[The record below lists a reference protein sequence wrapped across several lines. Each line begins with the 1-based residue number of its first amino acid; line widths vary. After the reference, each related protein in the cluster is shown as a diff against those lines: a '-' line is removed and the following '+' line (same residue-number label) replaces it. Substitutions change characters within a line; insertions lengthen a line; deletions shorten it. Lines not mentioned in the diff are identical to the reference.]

1 MRTQKLDAMLSG
13 MMDCLKENGC
23 AISYLSKIEM
33 ECHQF
38 KRYAEKLGTTH
49 FYPALCKRYL
59 SAKYGDCCSDREKRT
74 SHHELTIRLMEWLK
88 EYAES
93 GAVCMAQQSSRV
105 YVIPDYEDILQSYL
119 YCQEQNGLKP
129 KTISHKRHCLLL
141 LFEYL
146 ETIGVT
152 SVEKVNASHFY
163 GYLESK
169 HCLSVTTKEAILYVL
184 RDFIRYLTDRNLC
197 NPKLSGLFSVI
208 STHGKIAVAASITS
222 PAAKLRKSSS
232 LSEPAAVQ
240 FRSLIVRSV
249 SGRYREC
256 GAGKRQHPVT
266 AGNPVPASKAG
277 SHRYRQ
283 SERAGVLFQWGERQ
297 HRNMGSGKLII

>member
-59 SAKYGDCCSDREKRT
+59 SAKYGNCCSDREKRT

-93 GAVCMAQQSSRV
+93 GAVCMAQRSSRV

-152 SVEKVNASHFY
+152 SVEQVNASHFY
-163 GYLESK
+163 GYLERK

-197 NPKLSGLFSVI
+197 NPKLSGLSSVI
-208 STHGKIAVAASITS
+208 STHGKNAYPSYFKNDEVKRLVQSADTETAV
-222 PAAKLRKSSS
+222 
-232 LSEPAAVQ
+232 
-240 FRSLIVRSV
+240 
-249 SGRYREC
+249 
-256 GAGKRQHPVT
+256 GKRDY
-266 AGNPVPASKAG
+266 AGLLLAAELGLRTGDIVAMKTDYLLWNERRIELLQQKTGKFLSLPM
-277 SHRYRQ
+277 
-283 SERAGVLFQWGERQ
+283 SEELFLPCWTT
-297 HRNMGSGKLII
+297 